1 MPFTNEAENRIVEAV
16 KQVEGSRGDN
26 FMQPIISTID
36 DAYAEIT
43 VDSGSGVYEAKEK
56 VFDGTAFIDLVNG
69 RLWDGA
75 PIPKIFESGLV
86 TGIAVGTI
94 VKLTLIGSNT
104 GVATWIFTSA
114 GSSFPDFVTVVYDAD
129 DEEFTVSWSIPVYEL
144 KSELI
149 HGNLLGARLDRATS
163 NSGQGFGSPVFVF
176 DKPASNESIR
186 MYFDTVDRLYDNDN
200 MVKWRDEGAGNIT
213 SPEADTTSR
222 QITSTYLGLS
232 TIVTDID
239 LNSDGTFSINLAGQ
253 QSTPKY
259 PYLIER
265 DLGFD
270 QHYGFNR
277 NTQKLAVIINS
288 FPTGVISFETALIP
302 VSTSSTVFIEWSTG
316 GVATLVQTLSGSELT
331 SRVLCAITIGA
342 DKQVT
347 NFTVSAAMTTVF
359 PNTGDNSITVN
370 DGDTLR
376 CVGGIIIDKV

>member
-114 GSSFPDFVTVVYDAD
+114 GSSFPDFVTVVYDED

>member
-36 DAYAEIT
+36 EAYAEIT

-114 GSSFPDFVTVVYDAD
+114 GSSFPDFVTVVYDED